1 MFAKLMMLILGLGLL
16 AAMLLVNRQ
25 RRYEI
30 VNETVQLHSQLEQ
43 LQRAIQERKVRV
55 AEATRS
61 AELERM
67 KKALGIEW
75 LSVGERSKLFMMSG
89 DSTKGDRTSGQE
101 DG

>member
-30 VNETVQLHSQLEQ
+30 VNETIQLHSQLEQ
-43 LQRAIQERKVRV
+43 LERAIQERKVRV
-55 AEATRS
+55 AESTRS

-67 KKALGIEW
+67 KDALGIQW
-75 LSVGERSKLFMMSG
+75 ISVGERSRLFMMSG
-89 DSTKGDRTSGQE
+89 DHPKGGDASALG

>member
-75 LSVGERSKLFMMSG
+75 TSVGERSKLFMMSG
-89 DSTKGDRTSGQE
+89 DTTKGDRTSDQE